1 MASTGEQWPDEY
13 ITEQGLQ
20 ARYFIPPRTAQR
32 WRSSG
37 DGPSWIR
44 LGRRRILIAS
54 GTWKNGCASALISIV
69 PMSWRANWRPQ
80 RSDACRRQKAA
91 LLWTR
96 SLTTRDGWR
105 GATSSGAGNRQ
116 RFHMRP
122 TAGGPR
128 RMIPRLGGRGPK
140 PKPELKSSS
149 MDTVAVSGSNLAIL
163 EAGFAWRDSTS
174 TAASLTTVR
183 SPRGPMK
190 SSAPV

>member
-1 MASTGEQWPDEY
+1 MASTGEQWPDKY

-20 ARYFIPPRTAQR
+20 ARYFIPPRTAQG

-44 LGRRRILIAS
+44 LGRRRLLIAS
-54 GTWKNGCASALISIV
+54 GRWKNGCASALISIV

-91 LLWTR
+91 LLSTR

-128 RMIPRLGGRGPK
+128 WLLPRLGGAGAQPK
-140 PKPELKSSS
+140 RALKSS
-149 MDTVAVSGSNLAIL
+149 VIAPWA
-163 EAGFAWRDSTS
+163 AW
-174 TAASLTTVR
+174 AAN
-183 SPRGPMK
+183 
-190 SSAPV
+190 